1 VPRARITRTLS
12 RIKEEQGDVNT
23 ASELLHELQVE
34 TFGSM
39 DRREK
44 VDFIL
49 EQMRLSK
56 AKGDWD
62 LLCITSRKVNM
73 KWITE
78 KENEVSVQRA
88 VRFVNRH

>member
-1 VPRARITRTLS
+1 M
-12 RIKEEQGDVNT
+12 
-23 ASELLHELQVE
+23 HELQVE

-62 LLCITSRKVNM
+62 RVAITGKKVNM
-73 KWITE
+73 KWIAE
-78 KENEVSVQRA
+78 KENEVCLFQR
-88 VRFVNRH
+88 VHPNGIWVINEDNNRT